1 VTFENPLLAKWRAG
15 KPTLGLWCS
24 TANPALGEYAATVP
38 GTDFVLWDLQHGQV
52 TDADLGPCFR
62 GVLGTDVAPLA
73 RVAAND
79 FTLIGRALD
88 VGAYGIVVPLVN
100 TAEEARAA
108 ARACRYPPDGERSF
122 GPNRVGIVMGGYNP
136 KKLGEVAC
144 IVMVETATGLANC
157 EAIARTPGVDAILI
171 GPSDLAIG
179 LGLAPDDRGST
190 HAAAVKH
197 VADVCR
203 AAGIASG
210 IVLGDGATA
219 KKHLDLG
226 FQFINVTT
234 DIGLIMSGL
243 ARELAVAR
251 GG

>member
-1 VTFENPLLAKWRAG
+1 
-15 KPTLGLWCS
+15 
-24 TANPALGEYAATVP
+24 
-38 GTDFVLWDLQHGQV
+38 
-52 TDADLGPCFR
+52 
-62 GVLGTDVAPLA
+62 
-73 RVAAND
+73 
-79 FTLIGRALD
+79 
-88 VGAYGIVVPLVN
+88 VPLVN
-100 TAEEARAA
+100 TADEARAA

-122 GPNRVGIVMGGYNP
+122 GPNRVGLVMDTYNP

-179 LGLAPDDRGST
+179 LGLAPDDRGAK
-190 HAAAVKH
+190 HAEAVKH
-197 VADVCR
+197 VADVCK

-219 KKHLDLG
+219 KRHLDLG

-234 DIGLIMSGL
+234 DLGLITSGL

-251 GG
+251 GK

>member
-1 VTFENPLLAKWRAG
+1 MAFENPLLAKWRAG
-15 KPTLGLWCS
+15 KPTLGLWAS
-24 TANPALGEYAATVP
+24 TANPAQGEYAATVA
-38 GTDFVLWDLQHGQV
+38 GNDFVLWDLQHGQV

-62 GVLGTDVAPLA
+62 GLLGTDVAPLA

-88 VGAYGIVVPLVN
+88 VGAYGVVVPLVN
-100 TAEEARAA
+100 TTEEALAA

-122 GPNRVGIVMGGYNP
+122 GPNRVGIVQGGYNP
-136 KKLGEVAC
+136 KTLGEVAC

-157 EAIARTPGVDAILI
+157 EAIAATPGVDAILI

-179 LGLAPDDRGST
+179 LGLAPDDRGAT

-219 KKHLDLG
+219 RKHLDLG

-234 DIGLIMSGL
+234 DIGLLLSGL

-251 GG
+251 GA